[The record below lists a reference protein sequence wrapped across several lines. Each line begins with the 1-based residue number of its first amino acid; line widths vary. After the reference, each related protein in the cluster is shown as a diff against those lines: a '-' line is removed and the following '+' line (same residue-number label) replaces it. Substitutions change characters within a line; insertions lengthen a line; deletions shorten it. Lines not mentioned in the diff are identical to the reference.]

1 MTFEITDSYIITK
14 KFSSKDEFC
23 LYIHERVKINKLT
36 YMETIIEFCEEESID
51 IESISGLIDD
61 SIKNRIRIEAEKE
74 NMIKSIP
81 RLDVI

>member
-23 LYIHERVKINKLT
+23 LYIHERVKIKKLT